1 LEYYLG
7 CSGWSY
13 DGWKGS
19 FYPEDLD
26 NRYWLSYYSKI
37 LDFVEIDS
45 TFYKIPSKFIVNNWS
60 KRTPENFKF
69 AVKFPKV
76 ITHDKRLKDVEKDI
90 EQFYDS
96 MEQLY
101 DKILVFLIQLP
112 PSLQIAEGLDLIK
125 NLRYQLDPSF
135 RYAIEVRHHSWFNE
149 LFYNVL
155 KERNYCLVWSQQD
168 ILITP
173 PILTTDFV
181 YLRLI
186 GDRSINERD
195 FGKINKDRT
204 KEMELWSK
212 ILEDVDRKVN
222 DMKMAI
228 VAANNHYAGFGPM
241 TAKLFADMMNLKD
254 HIRSFPIL
262 DYKLSST
269 TEIFRNENQQNYRTY
284 KQQQQ
289 QQQQQYSKPRQTD
302 ISEFFK

>member
-1 LEYYLG
+1 MEYYLG

-37 LDFVEIDS
+37 FDFVEIDS
-45 TFYKIPSKFIVNNWS
+45 TFYKIPSKFIVNNWN

-90 EQFYDS
+90 EQFYDA

-173 PILTTDFV
+173 PILTTDFL

-269 TEIFRNENQQNYRTY
+269 EIFRNENQQNYRTY

-289 QQQQQYSKPRQTD
+289 QQYSKPRQTD

>member
-1 LEYYLG
+1 MEHYLG

-13 DGWKGS
+13 DGWKGV
-19 FYPEDLD
+19 FYPKELD

-37 LDFVEIDS
+37 FDFVEIDS
-45 TFYKIPSKFIVNNWS
+45 TFYKIPSKFMVNNWN

-90 EQFYDS
+90 EQFYYA

-168 ILITP
+168 ILTTP

-204 KEMELWSK
+204 KEMQLWINK
-212 ILEDVDRKVN
+212 LKDIKNNEKRIKN
-222 DMKMAI
+222 AI
-228 VAANNHYAGFGPM
+228 ISANNHYAGFGPM
-241 TAKLFADMMNLKD
+241 TAKLFSEMMNLKD
-254 HIRSFPIL
+254 PIRPFPFLNYKISSNETTIL
-262 DYKLSST
+262 
-269 TEIFRNENQQNYRTY
+269 ENEWKYSIY
-284 KQQQQ
+284 KQSH
-289 QQQQQYSKPRQTD
+289 YKTKTRQTD
-302 ISEFFK
+302 ISEFFA

>member
-1 LEYYLG
+1 MEYYLG

-37 LDFVEIDS
+37 FDFVEIDS
-45 TFYKIPSKFIVNNWS
+45 TFYKIPSKFIVNNWN

-90 EQFYDS
+90 EQFYDA

-173 PILTTDFV
+173 PILTTDFL

-269 TEIFRNENQQNYRTY
+269 EIFRNENQQNYRTY

-289 QQQQQYSKPRQTD
+289 QYSKPRQTD